1 MSSATGDSTSKTPQ
15 LTDEIKE
22 QFLKKDASKGSRV
35 SGKEWKIQ
43 KKAFRVKALGVK
55 SSWEKRQLQRE
66 KDKQTNAKLKEMKD
80 ERERERKE
88 KIQAIKERREKIA
101 EKERYEKLATIMKAK
116 KLDRLKRREKR
127 NKMLKER

>member
-1 MSSATGDSTSKTPQ
+1 MSSASANSTSKMPQ

-22 QFLKKDASKGSRV
+22 QILKKDVTKGPRV
-35 SGKEWKIQ
+35 SGKEWKVQ

-66 KDKQTNAKLKEMKD
+66 KDKQTNAKLKEMKE

-88 KIQAIKERREKIA
+88 KIQTIKERREKIA
-101 EKERYEKLATIMKAK
+101 EKERYERLATIMKAK